1 MKSKKTKH
9 VFGRALAYF
18 LVTLLGL
25 IMLYPII
32 WMLFSS
38 VKPNGEVLTSTKLLP
53 SEWHWENFAYGW
65 KMVRPYT
72 FTLFFKNTFI
82 LVLSCVL
89 ASMLISLLAG
99 YAFARIDFSFK
110 PFWYSVLFV
119 TIMLPAVTTL
129 VARYVIFNEFGW
141 LNTYL
146 PFIIP
151 SILGVGVGGGFF
163 IYLIAQFIRGIPYEL
178 DEAANIDGCSTLG
191 IIFRIILPL
200 CKPAMFSVAIFAFMW
215 NWDDFQNQLI
225 YLTRVERYTVALAMR
240 TTIDSTGADNWGAV
254 LSMALCSVIPMIII
268 FFTLQQYFV
277 EGVST
282 SGLKG

>member
-1 MKSKKTKH
+1 MKSKKTKR

-18 LVTLLGL
+18 LVTLFGL

>member
-1 MKSKKTKH
+1 MKSKKTKR

-18 LVTLLGL
+18 LVTLFGL

-225 YLTRVERYTVALAMR
+225 YLTRVECYTVALAMR